1 VWRSGGERG
10 GREPKHGN
18 GGGREQAGGQDGS
31 SIFSEHS
38 PTLSKITVCAG
49 APHLFSSGTA
59 QSQAQRRTRLPAI
72 EAGMAWHGMG
82 NAFDTKIG
90 LLLLYYWYFFL
101 IISFIQR

>member
-1 VWRSGGERG
+1 M
-10 GREPKHGN
+10 
-18 GGGREQAGGQDGS
+18 
-31 SIFSEHS
+31 
-38 PTLSKITVCAG
+38 CAG

-90 LLLLYYWYFFL
+90 LLLLYYWYSFKLFL
-101 IISFIQR
+101 SFRGEIRMAGAKTALSAWAG